1 MSRKHSS
8 SKLWAQDTL
17 NRFAIR
23 RASEQ
28 IQSTGR
34 ALPCK
39 VTAVS
44 GQIVTV
50 TFDVSS
56 DVWGLP
62 PVKIPIATS
71 VYDFLPVQVGDKGIT
86 LPGDVSL
93 GALSGLGT
101 GTPVLGQNPSNLSS
115 LVFVPVSNAAW
126 TAPQGA
132 AFRTMQ
138 GPGGFS
144 CQSVDG
150 SVSIVGIAG
159 GNLTITAFG
168 YTIIL
173 SSSGI
178 TLTAPTTEV
187 EGNLVV
193 SGSITGSGTGGA
205 AMSGPISSSSSISG
219 ASLSAG
225 NGATGS
231 FTVESGAK
239 TITVTDGI
247 ITGIS

>member
-39 VTAVS
+39 VTAIS

-50 TFDVSS
+50 MFDVTS

-71 VYDFLPVQVGDKGIT
+71 VYDFLPVAVGDKGIT
-86 LPGDVSL
+86 MPGDVSL
-93 GALSGLGT
+93 GSLSGLGT

-115 LVFVPVSNAAW
+115 LVFVPVSDASW
-126 TAPQGA
+126 KAPQGETI
-132 AFRTMQ
+132 RTMQ

-150 SVSIVGIAG
+150 SVSVVGIAG
-159 GNLTITAFG
+159 GDLTVTAFG
-168 YTIIL
+168 YTVVI

-178 TLTAPTTEV
+178 TLTAPTVTV
-187 EGNLVV
+187 DGNLVV
-193 SGSITGSGTGGA
+193 SGSITGQGSGGASMQGDITTTGAITAGGNVTAGSIDLETHVHTGVTTGTGNTG
-205 AMSGPISSSSSISG
+205 GP
-219 ASLSAG
+219 
-225 NGATGS
+225 TG
-231 FTVESGAK
+231 
-239 TITVTDGI
+239 
-247 ITGIS
+247 

>member
-23 RASEQ
+23 RATEQ

-39 VTAVS
+39 VAAIS

-50 TFDVSS
+50 TFEVSS
-56 DVWGLP
+56 DTWGLP

-86 LPGDVSL
+86 MPGDVSL

-126 TAPQGA
+126 SAPQNA
-132 AFRTMQ
+132 TTRTMQ

-144 CQSVDG
+144 CQSIDK
-150 SVSIVGIAG
+150 SVSVVGVKGTSI
-159 GNLTITAFG
+159 TITAAG
-168 YTIIL
+168 YTVVID
-173 SSSGI
+173 SSGI
-178 TLTAPTTEV
+178 TLTAPTSTV
-187 EGNLVV
+187 DGDLVV
-193 SGSITGSGTGGA
+193 SGAITGNGTGGA
-205 AMSGPISSSSSISG
+205 TMSGPIVSTSSVTG

-225 NGATGS
+225 NGATGT
-231 FTVESGAK
+231 FTVESGSK
-239 TITVTDGI
+239 TITVTNGI

>member
-50 TFDVSS
+50 TVDVSS

-115 LVFVPVSNAAW
+115 LVFVPVSDASW
-126 TAPQGA
+126 KAPQGA
-132 AFRTMQ
+132 TIRTMQ

-168 YTIIL
+168 YTVVI

-178 TLTAPTTEV
+178 TLTAPTVTV
-187 EGNLVV
+187 NGDLVV
-193 SGSITGSGTGGA
+193 SGSITGQGSGGASMQGDITTTGAITAGGNITAGSIDLETHVHTGVTTGTGNTG
-205 AMSGPISSSSSISG
+205 GP
-219 ASLSAG
+219 
-225 NGATGS
+225 TG
-231 FTVESGAK
+231 
-239 TITVTDGI
+239 
-247 ITGIS
+247 